1 MATLFFHPTK
11 SHNLTAEAERV
22 VRTMIAHS
30 VPLMVHDG
38 CDYSVRADQL
48 SEWYVVSIKESARP
62 TRRVPKMQEA

>member
-11 SHNLTAEAERV
+11 SNNLTLEAERV
-22 VRTMIAHS
+22 VRHMIAHS

-38 CDYSVRADQL
+38 CDFSVRADQL
-48 SEWYVVSIKESARP
+48 SEWYVVNIEEQKRP